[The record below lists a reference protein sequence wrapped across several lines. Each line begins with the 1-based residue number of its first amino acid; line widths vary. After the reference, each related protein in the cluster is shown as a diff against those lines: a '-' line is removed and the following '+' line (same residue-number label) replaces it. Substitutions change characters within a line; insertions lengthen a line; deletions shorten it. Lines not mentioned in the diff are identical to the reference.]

1 MAVFRVGFPR
11 CVGQLRGQRAGLPIR
26 AVYRPLVGRRRA
38 DRKSALALS
47 VASWLVSEVRSLAAI
62 QSRLVPK
69 W

>member
-47 VASWLVSEVRSLAAI
+47 VASWLVSVVRSLAAI
-62 QSRLVPK
+62 KSRLVPK

>member
-11 CVGQLRGQRAGLPIR
+11 CVGQLRGQHAGLPIR

-38 DRKSALALS
+38 DRKSALALG